1 MPVVR
6 VDNKGEEVNLKK
18 CSRRVAIVSTAMVA
32 AGVFKFFAGDP
43 ASGLMVMVLGTA
55 VSSIWNLADD

>member
-1 MPVVR
+1 MPIVK
-6 VDNKGEEVNLKK
+6 VDDKGKEVGLKK
-18 CSRRVAIVSTAMVA
+18 WSRRVALVSTAMVA

-43 ASGLMVMVLGTA
+43 GSGLMIMLLGTA